1 MKKIFCIAVMI
12 PSLVAAQDRVAGFRI
27 TGNVR
32 GLAEKSKVFLTDAN
46 NPSDTVAR
54 ANVKGGVFIL
64 TGRVAE
70 PNLFELNYFS
80 AKKKSLLFIGNDQ
93 VKVEGNIED
102 IKNLHFSGS
111 QTQEEFLDFQKEFN
125 PYFTRL
131 NALVQLAN
139 SPAGSGKSDS
149 ISREY
154 ASTVMNVQTAIDQFI
169 ASRKSSP
176 VSAFVLVAAGQLSE
190 DAFLLEKRY
199 NSLTPE
205 VQNGFYGKYLKEQID
220 IGKVG
225 AIGTDEIDFTQ
236 NDTTGNPVT
245 LSSFKGRYVL
255 VDFWASWC
263 RPCRMENPNVVATYS
278 KFRNRNFTVLSVSL
292 DRDRGSWIKA
302 IRDDNL
308 TWSHV
313 SDLKYWNNEVAMKYK
328 IQSIPQNLLID
339 PNGKIVGKNL
349 RGADL
354 DAKLC
359 ELLGCN

>member
-199 NSLTPE
+199 NSLT
-205 VQNGFYGKYLKEQID
+205 
-220 IGKVG
+220 
-225 AIGTDEIDFTQ
+225 
-236 NDTTGNPVT
+236 
-245 LSSFKGRYVL
+245 
-255 VDFWASWC
+255 
-263 RPCRMENPNVVATYS
+263 
-278 KFRNRNFTVLSVSL
+278 
-292 DRDRGSWIKA
+292 
-302 IRDDNL
+302 
-308 TWSHV
+308 
-313 SDLKYWNNEVAMKYK
+313 
-328 IQSIPQNLLID
+328 
-339 PNGKIVGKNL
+339 
-349 RGADL
+349 
-354 DAKLC
+354 
-359 ELLGCN
+359 